1 MAVHTCLLYYAPF
14 GSRCLGEPCCQTFYY
29 LCVQAPTN
37 MRWSTSL
44 IPRSTGICLQQN
56 SSKTHTMNNVHTNSY
71 PFSIFMAYAFI
82 CEILC
87 VWIPS
92 PYQHLG
98 KEKGRKLKKEKRRIY
113 APLHHC

>member
-1 MAVHTCLLYYAPF
+1 MEHKPDTQVYRHLFTAELLLRA
-14 GSRCLGEPCCQTFYY
+14 
-29 LCVQAPTN
+29 
-37 MRWSTSL
+37 
-44 IPRSTGICLQQN
+44 
-56 SSKTHTMNNVHTNSY
+56 KTHTVNNVHTNSY

-98 KEKGRKLKKEKRRIY
+98 KGKKRERGREKAEEGKAESICTPITPLLEK
-113 APLHHC
+113 PEPQTHHW